1 MKGIEK
7 DYWIYDHNH
16 ESIDSILAHISN
28 IINFR
33 KVNFALIFSKSEILE
48 TLTHY
53 PEDFHVETKF
63 SESLFT
69 VKVIRSVGKNNYD
82 HAQAV
87 FVRLSVPQLYLLISD
102 YKPALFKSLILKLI
116 NFNYPLLSRIFLRNV
131 EIHQIFS
138 SMKRQEN
145 IETRIL
151 RALFYSRLQNDKQD
165 KDLKWTNRQFQE
177 VFDSINE
184 QNGWIRKIGFRSYTI
199 KKKDISYLTK
209 IFEGSISSDC
219 HFIVRGN
226 FEIYKKYFLFPM
238 IGIIENRFNYLQV
251 RSKRATDRLSE
262 PLVIRFDEAIFG
274 DKEWNGKFI
283 EIMSEMKNV
292 SITEYHTNPYIH
304 ISLLDYQDGSS
315 YGIWIVSDDEIN
327 IIPQVRASV
336 ASMNRLLSY
345 IYERIKEGDS
355 IEYKPI
361 ELGVSG

>member
-1 MKGIEK
+1 
-7 DYWIYDHNH
+7 
-16 ESIDSILAHISN
+16 
-28 IINFR
+28 
-33 KVNFALIFSKSEILE
+33 
-48 TLTHY
+48 
-53 PEDFHVETKF
+53 
-63 SESLFT
+63 
-69 VKVIRSVGKNNYD
+69 
-82 HAQAV
+82 
-87 FVRLSVPQLYLLISD
+87 
-102 YKPALFKSLILKLI
+102 
-116 NFNYPLLSRIFLRNV
+116 
-131 EIHQIFS
+131 
-138 SMKRQEN
+138 MKRQEN

-226 FEIYKKYFLFPM
+226 FEIYKKYFLFSM